1 MAHYAF
7 LDDNNR
13 VVYVIVGKEEN
24 EDGIDWEQHYS
35 EVMGMKCKR
44 CSYNTIGGI
53 HLNGGTPFRKNYPG
67 QGYLYDEVRD
77 AFYSDQ
83 PYPSWILNEDS
94 CMWEAPITKPDDGK
108 KYSWDEANQTWNE
121 IVIA

>member
-7 LDDNNR
+7 IDDNNR
-13 VVYVIVGKEEN
+13 VTYVIVGKKEN

-44 CSYNTIGGI
+44 CSYNTIGGV

-67 QGYLYDEVRD
+67 QGYLYDEARD

-83 PYPSWILNEDS
+83 PYPSWTLNEDS
-94 CMWEAPITKPDDGK
+94 CMWEALITKPDDGK

>member
-7 LDDNNR
+7 LNENNR